1 MAKTAK
7 RINRRKL
14 VTVQAYAIISLF
26 ILFGMVIGLVIGT
39 LTAPTKTVTLT
50 ETIEVPSYSSDNLPE
65 VEDIY
70 YYDVPLSHSLQRFIY
85 EVCADENVPVALAM
99 FSPRTP
105 KTRATIPLTRS
116 ESVTLPLI
124 RTSDFLKVERTRI
137 PPTTKRLSLS
147 RSVSETIDFATID
160 YGTATID
167 FATMP
172 PCLPGYPGCMGGSF
186 YAKIRT
192 KSPGFSD
199 RHFCTLQR

>member
-99 FSPRTP
+99 
-105 KTRATIPLTRS
+105 AMI
-116 ESVTLPLI
+116 EH
-124 RTSDFLKVERTRI
+124 
-137 PPTTKRLSLS
+137 
-147 RSVSETIDFATID
+147 ETVQ
-160 YGTATID
+160 
-167 FATMP
+167 
-172 PCLPGYPGCMGGSF
+172 PGNR
-186 YAKIRT
+186 K
-192 KSPGFSD
+192 
-199 RHFCTLQR
+199 